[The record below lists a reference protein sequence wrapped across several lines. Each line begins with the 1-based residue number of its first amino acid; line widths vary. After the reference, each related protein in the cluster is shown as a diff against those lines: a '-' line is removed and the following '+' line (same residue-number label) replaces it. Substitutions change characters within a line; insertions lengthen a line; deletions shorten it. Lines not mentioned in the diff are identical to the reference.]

1 MIADPFSPVPVIEK
15 HLEEISRSPDGC
27 ISLVRA
33 VQYALLQGGK
43 RLRPVLAWHACAA
56 CGGRGELSLDAGA
69 AVELVHAFSLVH
81 DDLPAIDNDDLRRGQ
96 PTLHKHAGEAMAIL
110 AGDAMLA
117 GAFELLANTL
127 AGGSALPKSNAASII
142 DRLANPVSA
151 LLRDEHQR
159 ELARSSLPL
168 RLIRELSHATTAMI
182 HGQVWDT
189 LGGLPP
195 GLGPGDAI
203 RLIHRNKTG
212 ALILA
217 ACRMGALCALGDV
230 GQSHPVLAAVDAY
243 GSAIGLMYQIVDDL
257 IDVEQPA
264 EVAGK
269 RTGKDAQ
276 AGKMTYPGVLGVDG
290 ARSEISRL
298 ERDAAGA
305 LASLGPTARP
315 LGELATYLA
324 RRTK

>member
-1 MIADPFSPVPVIEK
+1 MSADPFAPVPVIEA
-15 HLEEISRSPDGC
+15 HLDQTSQCPQAPRALREA
-27 ISLVRA
+27 VR
-33 VQYALLQGGK
+33 YALLQGGK
-43 RLRPVLAWHACAA
+43 RLRPVLAWQACVA
-56 CGGRGELSLDAGA
+56 CGSRGEGSLDAGA

-81 DDLPAIDNDDLRRGQ
+81 DDLPAIDNDDLRRGR
-96 PTLHKHAGEAMAIL
+96 PTLHRHAGEAMAIL

-117 GAFELLANTL
+117 SAFDLLARC
-127 AGGSALPKSNAASII
+127 AGEPGVPWDSGPTPLERAAS
-142 DRLANPVSA
+142 P
-151 LLRDEHQR
+151 LLTGVRETHGRD
-159 ELARSSLPL
+159 LSGVSLPL
-168 RLIRELSHATTAMI
+168 RLIQELSRATGSMI

-189 LGGLPP
+189 LGGLPA

-212 ALILA
+212 ALIVA

-230 GQSHPVLAAVDAY
+230 DEAHPVLTAVDAY

-276 AGKMTYPGVLGVDG
+276 AGKLTYPGVLGVGG

-298 ERDAAGA
+298 ERDALAA
-305 LASLGPTARP
+305 LSNLGPAARS

-324 RRTK
+324 GRTK